1 MLSPRSPSGVTAESE
16 LAPLQMPIAP
26 LRVDDDGDL
35 VAGLKRGDEAAFVTL
50 VQRYQ
55 RPLLRLAIV
64 YCRNLAVAEEIVQ
77 DTWLGV
83 IRGIGKFEERAAF
96 KTWLF
101 QILVNRARTR
111 AAQEGR
117 AGSFASLDVEAEAP
131 AEPAVPAER
140 FRGAD
145 DKWANNW
152 AVPPHSWG
160 GGAGESTDARLLA
173 SETME
178 LVTRAISTLPPAQQ
192 QVITLRDVE
201 GWPAEDVCNVLMIS
215 QTNQRVLLHRAR
227 SRVRALLEK
236 HFK

>member
-1 MLSPRSPSGVTAESE
+1 MTS
-16 LAPLQMPIAP
+16 Q
-26 LRVDDDGDL
+26 RVDEDADL
-35 VAGLKRGDEAAFVTL
+35 FAGLKRGDEAAFVTL

-83 IRGIGKFEERAAF
+83 IRGIGRFEERATF

-117 AGSFASLDVEAEAP
+117 AGSFSSLEEEAETAP
-131 AEPAVPAER
+131 EPAVPPER

-152 AVPPHSWG
+152 AVPPQSWG
-160 GGAGESTDARLLA
+160 ESSDARLLA
-173 SETME
+173 AETIE
-178 LVTRAISTLPPAQQ
+178 LVKQAISTLPPAQQ
-192 QVITLRDVE
+192 QVITLRDIE
-201 GWPAEDVCNVLMIS
+201 GWPAEDVCNVLTIS
-215 QTNQRVLLHRAR
+215 ETNQRVLLHRAR

>member
-1 MLSPRSPSGVTAESE
+1 MTS
-16 LAPLQMPIAP
+16 Q
-26 LRVDDDGDL
+26 RVDEDADL
-35 VAGLKRGDEAAFVTL
+35 FAGLKRGDEAAFVTL

-83 IRGIGKFEERAAF
+83 IRGIGRFEERATF

-117 AGSFASLDVEAEAP
+117 AGSFSSLEEEAEAAP
-131 AEPAVPAER
+131 EPAVPPER

-152 AVPPHSWG
+152 AVPPQSWG
-160 GGAGESTDARLLA
+160 ESSDARLLA
-173 SETME
+173 AETIK
-178 LVTRAISTLPPAQQ
+178 LVKQAISTLPPAQQ
-192 QVITLRDVE
+192 QVITLRDIE

-215 QTNQRVLLHRAR
+215 ETNQRVLLHRAR

>member
-1 MLSPRSPSGVTAESE
+1 MLSPRSPSVVTAESE
-16 LAPLQMPIAP
+16 LASLSMPLGTS
-26 LRVDDDGDL
+26 RVDKDADI
-35 VAGLKRGDEAAFVTL
+35 VAGLKRGEERAFVAL
-50 VQRYQ
+50 LQRYQ
-55 RPLLRLAIV
+55 PPLLRLAIV

-83 IRGIGKFEERAAF
+83 IRGIGKFEERATF

-117 AGSFASLDVEAEAP
+117 AGSFSTLNEEAEAP
-131 AEPAVPAER
+131 GEPAVSPER

-145 DKWANNW
+145 DQWANNW
-152 AVPPHSWG
+152 AVPPQSWG
-160 GGAGESTDARLLA
+160 ESSDARLLGG
-173 SETME
+173 EIME
-178 LVTRAISTLPPAQQ
+178 LIQQAISTLPPAQQ

-201 GWPAEDVCNVLMIS
+201 GWPTEDVCNVLIIS
-215 QTNQRVLLHRAR
+215 ETNQRVLLHRAR
-227 SRVRALLEK
+227 SRVRALLER